1 MGDITAMSMEAAGV
15 DPEIAASTGAAVGDA
30 GAIGDQV
37 MAGED
42 PANIDYSDLT
52 SSTMAATADGVAT
65 VDPVTGA
72 ALNASAEQTGAMV

>member
-1 MGDITAMSMEAAGV
+1 MGMEAAGV

-52 SSTMAATADGVAT
+52 TSTMAATADGVAT
-65 VDPVTGA
+65 VDPAAAA
-72 ALNASAEQTGAMV
+72 ALDAASEQTGAMV